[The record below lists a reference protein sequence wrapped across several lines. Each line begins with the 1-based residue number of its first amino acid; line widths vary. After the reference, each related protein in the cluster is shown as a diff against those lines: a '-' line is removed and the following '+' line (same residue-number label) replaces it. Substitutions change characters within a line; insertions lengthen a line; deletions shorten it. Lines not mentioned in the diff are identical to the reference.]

1 MNDRKK
7 RCTSLLL
14 ALLLAASLTPAAGA
28 VPDPSDP
35 PAQGENAGQ
44 ETPPAQ
50 EEQPATDAPVSTAQD
65 RLQLAQTSITRY
77 AGQGQNIDLIAPA
90 AKVVS
95 GEQDVTD
102 SYTISYSWRMEGQS
116 GTYEGPSLRTTPVY
130 TGEDKVTCIAAATAK
145 DGSGRVLTGECI
157 FTVKI
162 LPATA
167 VGAVL
172 RLGDGPQAIGTLK
185 DLSEEKTLMEQ
196 LTKGGD
202 DLDSAP
208 AIEGL
213 NYLIFDLSTAQGKAA
228 GTLSAKDDTPYY
240 LNAEEG
246 TEQLSQLVF
255 TPAAAGTYTVN
266 FRAYGTETYFGR
278 LELVVSAESGP
289 SIPGV
294 DGKTLSCDNAGFS
307 FSGSDFYDAGAE
319 DPVVALRFGQPSSG
333 RLQRGFAKEDAVG
346 EELYY
351 TDDAADGDY
360 HISTVT
366 YLPYATFNGLD
377 TLPVTCITR
386 SGQTD
391 RRNIT
396 INVVSK
402 DHSDQF
408 KDVTA
413 ADVGIWAANSVDF
426 AYKHKLVSGVEA
438 DRFAPNNS
446 MTRAMLVTV
455 LYRAAGSPQA
465 AVTCNFTDL
474 EEGSY
479 YYDAVVWANSQGVV
493 NGISADRFGPDQPV
507 SRQQIAAILH
517 RYASAVGGDTSVPEG
532 ASLRYYDDAEK
543 VDKYAEDGMLWA
555 TANGIINGT
564 ASGTLSPLSNA
575 TRAQVVVMLHRY
587 LAM

>member
-28 VPDPSDP
+28 VPEEPPSTP
-35 PAQGENAGQ
+35 PAQGEQAD
-44 ETPPAQ
+44 PSSPVPA
-50 EEQPATDAPVSTAQD
+50 AQD
-65 RLQLAQTSITRY
+65 RLQLAETNITRY

-95 GEQDVTD
+95 GDQDVTA
-102 SYTISYSWRMEGQS
+102 SYTITYAWKMEGQS

-130 TGEDKVTCIAAATAK
+130 TGEDKVTCIATAAAK

-172 RLGDGPQAIGTLK
+172 RLGDGPQAIGALK
-185 DLSEEKTLMEQ
+185 DLSEEKTLVEQ

-213 NYLIFDLSTAQGKAA
+213 NYLIFDLSTAEGKAA
-228 GTLSAKDDTPYY
+228 GTLNAKDDTPYY
-240 LNAEEG
+240 LNGEEG
-246 TEQLSQLVF
+246 TEQFSQLVF

-294 DGKTLSCDNAGFS
+294 DGKTISCDSAGCS
-307 FSGSDFYDAGAE
+307 FSGSDFYDASAE
-319 DPVVALRFGQPSSG
+319 DPVVALRFGQPGSG

-351 TDDAADGDY
+351 TDDAADGAY
-360 HISTVT
+360 HISTLT
-366 YLPYATFNGLD
+366 YMPYATFNGLD

-386 SGQTD
+386 SGQSSQ
-391 RRNIT
+391 RNIT
-396 INVVSK
+396 INVIAK
-402 DHSDQF
+402 NHSDQF

-413 ADVGIWAANSVDF
+413 ADVGTWAANSVDF
-426 AYKHKLVSGVEA
+426 AYKHKLVSGVEE
-438 DRFAPNNS
+438 DRFSPNSS

-493 NGISADRFGPDQPV
+493 NGVTADRFGPDQPV

-517 RYASAVGGDTSVPEG
+517 RYASAMGGDISVPEG
-532 ASLRYYDDAEK
+532 ASLSYYDDAKK
-543 VDKYAEDGMLWA
+543 VDKYAETGMLWA

-564 ASGTLSPLSNA
+564 ASGTLSPLANA

-587 LAM
+587 LA

>member
-50 EEQPATDAPVSTAQD
+50 EEQTTPDAPVSTAQD

-228 GTLSAKDDTPYY
+228 GTLSVKDDTPYY

-438 DRFAPNNS
+438 DRFAPNHS

-575 TRAQVVVMLHRY
+575 TRAQVVVMLHRF

>member
-50 EEQPATDAPVSTAQD
+50 EEQTTPDAPVSTAQD

-438 DRFAPNNS
+438 DRFAPNHS

-517 RYASAVGGDTSVPEG
+517 RYASAVGGDISVPEG

-575 TRAQVVVMLHRY
+575 TRAQVVVMLHRF